1 MAPGTRA
8 GGMSETMNDKRTVLQ
23 HWPVMVL
30 AAVVVGIFLA
40 GLVTFQ
46 VRETEIALVM
56 RLGKAR
62 EGADGKVIVYGAGL
76 HRKLPFFDEV
86 WRTDK
91 RLQTYELK
99 KGRTEQITTSDN
111 HQIVV
116 STYVLWK
123 VADPALFFKSFPP
136 PDSDFTSELD
146 ALVRSARNNVLPQHA
161 LAELVNVDPSKARLG
176 DIEAE
181 ILAEAQPRAR
191 EQYGIDIVSVG
202 FKHIGFPE
210 QVTQKVFARMRAERE
225 KRSQEYLSQGLRE
238 AQRIRAEADREASDT
253 VARAQAESKRIR
265 AEGDEQA
272 AKSYA
277 VFQQSPELAAF
288 LRKLDALRLT
298 LSEKTTLVVDTN
310 TPPYDLFLK
319 GATDIDPGGRAA
331 AGRAAGTAKP

>member
-1 MAPGTRA
+1 
-8 GGMSETMNDKRTVLQ
+8 MNDKRTVLQ

>member
-1 MAPGTRA
+1 
-8 GGMSETMNDKRTVLQ
+8 MNEKRSLMQ
-23 HWPVMVL
+23 HWPVVVL
-30 AAVVVGIFLA
+30 AAVVVGIFVA

-46 VRETEIALVM
+46 VRETEIALVK
-56 RLGKAR
+56 RLGKAKTD
-62 EGADGKVIVYGAGL
+62 GSGKVRVYEAGL
-76 HRKLPFFDEV
+76 HWKWPFVEDV

-111 HQIVV
+111 NQIVV
-116 STYVLWK
+116 STYVLWR
-123 VADPALFFKSFPP
+123 VAYPALFFKSFPP
-136 PDSDFTSELD
+136 GTDYSSELD
-146 ALVRSARNNVLPQHA
+146 ALVRSSRNNVLPQHA
-161 LAELVNVDPSKARLG
+161 LAEIVNTDTAKARLA
-176 DIEAE
+176 DIEKA
-181 ILAEAQPRAR
+181 ILAMAQPRALD
-191 EQYGIDIVSVG
+191 YGIEIVDIG

-225 KRSQEYLSQGLRE
+225 KRAQEYLSIGSRE
-238 AQRIRAEADREASDT
+238 AQRIKAEADREASDT
-253 VARAQAESKRIR
+253 VAKAQAESKRIR

-277 VFQQSPELAAF
+277 VFQESPELAAF

-319 GATDIDPGGRAA
+319 GATDIGGDLKSNP
-331 AGRAAGTAKP
+331 TDAKP

>member
-1 MAPGTRA
+1 
-8 GGMSETMNDKRTVLQ
+8 MNEKRTFMQ

-30 AAVVVGIFLA
+30 AAVVVAIFLA

-46 VRETEIALVM
+46 VRETEIAVVK
-56 RLGKAR
+56 RLGKAK
-62 EGADGKVIVYGAGL
+62 EDPSGKVIVYGAGL
-76 HRKLPFFDEV
+76 HAKWPFIEDV

-91 RLQTYELK
+91 RLQAYELK
-99 KGRTEQITTSDN
+99 KGRVEQITTSDN

-116 STYVLWK
+116 TTYVLWR

-136 PDSDFTSELD
+136 PDSDYSSELD

-161 LAELVNVDPSKARLG
+161 LSELVNADPAKAHMG
-176 DIEAE
+176 DIERE
-181 ILAEAQPRAR
+181 ILGLAR
-191 EQYGIDIVSVG
+191 PQAVQQYGIDIVAVG

-238 AQRIRAEADREASDT
+238 AQRIRAEADREASET
-253 VARAQAESKRIR
+253 VAKAQADAKRIR

-272 AKSYA
+272 AQSYA
-277 VFQQSPELAAF
+277 VFQEDPELAAF

-310 TPPYDLFLK
+310 TPPYDLLLK
-319 GATDIDPGGRAA
+319 DATHIGGASR
-331 AGRAAGTAKP
+331 AKPTDPKP

>member
-1 MAPGTRA
+1 
-8 GGMSETMNDKRTVLQ
+8 MNEKRSLVQ

-30 AAVVVGIFLA
+30 AVVVVAIFLA

-46 VRETEIALVM
+46 VRETEIALVK
-56 RLGKAR
+56 RLGKAKQDAS
-62 EGADGKVIVYGAGL
+62 GQVLVYGAGL
-76 HRKLPFFDEV
+76 HWKLPFIEDV

-99 KGRTEQITTSDN
+99 KGRVEQITTSDN

-116 STYVLWK
+116 SVYVLWRVK
-123 VADPALFFKSFPP
+123 DPALFFKSFPP
-136 PDSDFTSELD
+136 PDADYSSELD
-146 ALVRSARNNVLPQHA
+146 ALVRSGRNNVLPQHA
-161 LAELVNVDPSKARLG
+161 LAELVNTDPAKARLPE
-176 DIEAE
+176 IEKE
-181 ILAEAQPRAR
+181 ILAQVQTRALA
-191 EQYGIDIVSVG
+191 QYGIEVVDIG

-225 KRSQEYLSQGLRE
+225 KRSQEYLSQGVRD

-253 VARAQAESKRIR
+253 VAKALAESKRIR

-277 VFQQSPELAAF
+277 VFQENPELAAF

-298 LSEKTTLVVDTN
+298 LSAKTTLVVDTN
-310 TPPYDLFLK
+310 TPPYDLFLR
-319 GATDIDPGGRAA
+319 GATDIGGAA
-331 AGRAAGTAKP
+331 KANATDSKP

>member
-1 MAPGTRA
+1 
-8 GGMSETMNDKRTVLQ
+8 MNEKRSLMQ
-23 HWPVMVL
+23 HWPVVVL
-30 AAVVVGIFLA
+30 AALVVGIFVA

-46 VRETEIALVM
+46 VRETEIALVK
-56 RLGKAR
+56 RLGKAKTD
-62 EGADGKVIVYGAGL
+62 AAGKVRVYDAGL
-76 HRKLPFFDEV
+76 HWKWPFVEDV

-111 HQIVV
+111 NQIVV
-116 STYVLWK
+116 STYVLWR
-123 VADPALFFKSFPP
+123 VADPALFFTSFPP
-136 PDSDFTSELD
+136 GTDYSSELD
-146 ALVRSARNNVLPQHA
+146 ALVRSSRNNVLPQHA
-161 LAELVNVDPSKARLG
+161 LAEIVSIDTGKARL
-176 DIEAE
+176 AE
-181 ILAEAQPRAR
+181 IEKAILAMAQPRAL
-191 EQYGIDIVSVG
+191 EYGIEIVDIG

-225 KRSQEYLSQGLRE
+225 KRAQEYLSIGLRE
-238 AQRIRAEADREASDT
+238 AQRIRAEADRQASDT
-253 VARAQAESKRIR
+253 VAKAQAESKRIR

-277 VFQQSPELAAF
+277 VFQESPELAAF

-319 GATDIDPGGRAA
+319 GATDIGGALKSNP
-331 AGRAAGTAKP
+331 TDAKP

>member
-1 MAPGTRA
+1 M
-8 GGMSETMNDKRTVLQ
+8 
-23 HWPVMVL
+23 
-30 AAVVVGIFLA
+30 VGIFVA

-46 VRETEIALVM
+46 VRETEIALVK
-56 RLGKAR
+56 RLGKAKTDAAGNVR
-62 EGADGKVIVYGAGL
+62 VYDAGL
-76 HRKLPFFDEV
+76 HWKAPFIEDV

-111 HQIVV
+111 QQIVV
-116 STYVLWK
+116 STYVLWR

-136 PDSDFTSELD
+136 PGTDYSSELD
-146 ALVRSARNNVLPQHA
+146 ALVRSSRNNVLPQHA
-161 LAELVNVDPSKARLG
+161 LAEIVNIDSGKARL
-176 DIEAE
+176 AE
-181 ILAEAQPRAR
+181 IEKAILAMAQPRAR
-191 EQYGIDIVSVG
+191 QQYGIEIVDIG
-202 FKHIGFPE
+202 FKHVGFPE

-225 KRSQEYLSQGLRE
+225 KRAQEYLSIGLRE

-253 VARAQAESKRIR
+253 VAKAQADSKRIR

-277 VFQQSPELAAF
+277 VFQESPELAAF

-319 GATDIDPGGRAA
+319 GATDIGGALKSNPTDAKPRVLSLSSS
-331 AGRAAGTAKP
+331 RSGTATHQGPDCKP

>member
-1 MAPGTRA
+1 
-8 GGMSETMNDKRTVLQ
+8 MNEKRSLMQ
-23 HWPVMVL
+23 HWPVVVL
-30 AAVVVGIFLA
+30 AALVVGIFVA

-46 VRETEIALVM
+46 VRETEIALVK
-56 RLGKAR
+56 RLGKAKTD
-62 EGADGKVIVYGAGL
+62 ASGKVRVYDAGL
-76 HRKLPFFDEV
+76 HWKWPFVEDV

-111 HQIVV
+111 NQIVV
-116 STYVLWK
+116 STYVLWR

-136 PDSDFTSELD
+136 GTDYASELD
-146 ALVRSARNNVLPQHA
+146 ALVRSSRNNVLPQHA
-161 LAELVNVDPSKARLG
+161 LAEIVNVDPGKARL
-176 DIEAE
+176 AE
-181 ILAEAQPRAR
+181 IEKAILTMARPRA
-191 EQYGIDIVSVG
+191 QDYGIEIVDIG

-225 KRSQEYLSQGLRE
+225 KRAQEYLSIGLRE
-238 AQRIRAEADREASDT
+238 AQRIRAEADRQASDT
-253 VARAQAESKRIR
+253 VAKAQAESKRIR

-277 VFQQSPELAAF
+277 VFQESPELAAF
-288 LRKLDALRLT
+288 LRKLDSLRLT

-319 GATDIDPGGRAA
+319 GATDIGGVLKSNP
-331 AGRAAGTAKP
+331 TDAKP

>member
-1 MAPGTRA
+1 
-8 GGMSETMNDKRTVLQ
+8 MNEKRSLMQ
-23 HWPVMVL
+23 HWPVVAL
-30 AAVVVGIFLA
+30 AAVVVGIFVA

-46 VRETEIALVM
+46 VRETEIALVK
-56 RLGKAR
+56 RLGKAKTDAAGNVR
-62 EGADGKVIVYGAGL
+62 VYDAGL
-76 HRKLPFFDEV
+76 HWKAPFIEDV

-111 HQIVV
+111 QQIVV
-116 STYVLWK
+116 STYVLWR

-136 PDSDFTSELD
+136 PGTDYSSELD
-146 ALVRSARNNVLPQHA
+146 ALVRSSRNNVLPQHA
-161 LAELVNVDPSKARLG
+161 LAEIVNIDSGKARL
-176 DIEAE
+176 AE
-181 ILAEAQPRAR
+181 IEKAILAMAQPRAR
-191 EQYGIDIVSVG
+191 QQYGIEIVDIG
-202 FKHIGFPE
+202 FKHVGFPE

-225 KRSQEYLSQGLRE
+225 KRAQEYLSIGLRE
-238 AQRIRAEADREASDT
+238 AQRIRAVADREASDT
-253 VARAQAESKRIR
+253 VAKAQADSKRIR

-277 VFQQSPELAAF
+277 VFQESPELAAF

-319 GATDIDPGGRAA
+319 GATDIGGALKSNP
-331 AGRAAGTAKP
+331 TDAKP

>member
-1 MAPGTRA
+1 
-8 GGMSETMNDKRTVLQ
+8 MNEKRSLMQ
-23 HWPVMVL
+23 HWPVVAL
-30 AAVVVGIFLA
+30 AAVVVGIFVA

-46 VRETEIALVM
+46 VRETEIALVK
-56 RLGKAR
+56 RLGKAKTDAAGNVR
-62 EGADGKVIVYGAGL
+62 VYDAGL
-76 HRKLPFFDEV
+76 HWKAPFIEDV

-111 HQIVV
+111 QQIVV
-116 STYVLWK
+116 STYVLWR

-136 PDSDFTSELD
+136 PGTDYSSELY
-146 ALVRSARNNVLPQHA
+146 ALVRSSRNNVLPQHA
-161 LAELVNVDPSKARLG
+161 LAEIVNIDSGKARL
-176 DIEAE
+176 AE
-181 ILAEAQPRAR
+181 IEKAILAMAQPRAR
-191 EQYGIDIVSVG
+191 QQYGIEIVDIG
-202 FKHIGFPE
+202 FKHVGFPE

-225 KRSQEYLSQGLRE
+225 KRAQEYLSIGLRE

-253 VARAQAESKRIR
+253 VAKAQADSKRIR

-277 VFQQSPELAAF
+277 VFQESPELAAF

-319 GATDIDPGGRAA
+319 GATDIGGALKSNP
-331 AGRAAGTAKP
+331 TDAKP